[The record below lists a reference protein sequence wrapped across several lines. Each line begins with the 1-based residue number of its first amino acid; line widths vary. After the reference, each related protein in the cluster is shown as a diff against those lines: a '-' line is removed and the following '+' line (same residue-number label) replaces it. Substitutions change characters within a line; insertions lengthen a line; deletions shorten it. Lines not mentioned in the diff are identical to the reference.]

1 MSMSTKD
8 GQTGNLMKVDSEF
21 RAWVRSISQSEAGH
35 ATVDGRAFNLNTGQ
49 IVITTTTAVIYVK
62 NNEDEDLFID
72 AIAIGVGKPLGGNT
86 TFTNVVE
93 IFVVRNPTAGTMVSA
108 NNNVDMNINMGFGS
122 SETLDAVVLK
132 GASGETFT
140 DGADGILIDQNGTGR
155 VYAPLGMALKKGNS
169 MGIRIVPNQDAT
181 NVEVY
186 AAVICHLREN
196 V

>member
-1 MSMSTKD
+1 MSTKD
-8 GQTGNLMKVDSEF
+8 GQTGNLMKVDAEF
-21 RAWVRSISQSEAGH
+21 RAWVRSISQTEAHH

-49 IVITTTTAVIYVK
+49 IVITATTAVIYCK

-72 AIAIGVGKPLGGNT
+72 AIAIGVGKPSGGNAV
-86 TFTNVVE
+86 FLNNVE

-122 SETLDAVVLK
+122 SETLDATVLK
-132 GASGETFT
+132 GATGETFT
-140 DGADGILIDQNGTGR
+140 DGADGILIAQNGQGR
-155 VYAPLGMALKKGNS
+155 TFAPLGMALKKGNS
-169 MGIRIVPNQDAT
+169 VGIRIQPNIDAT

-186 AAVICHLREN
+186 AAIICHLREN